1 MCELAKDR
9 DKGALFAHLTAGG
22 RQPRTRRVLGS
33 DLVPRGDR
41 LCVRNG
47 LDYAS
52 LGNARKN
59 ADQAEGCRSRRSAG
73 GCSELQSAQTRLACA
88 KIVLLTA
95 DGHGTAEIM
104 RRTGKATLPIS
115 TPRCWNGLR
124 AIPAVSSTSPP
135 PRRPGSMPSKGY
147 SHYSL
152 SGASARR
159 FSFRLE
165 IQGCY
170 PQLHCRHE
178 RKFKT
183 VYLDKRP
190 RQDHCSRPTKVT
202 NC

>member
-1 MCELAKDR
+1 MHERTQIKLKAADR
-9 DKGALFAHLTAGG
+9 A
-22 RQPRTRRVLGS
+22 
-33 DLVPRGDR
+33 DLQAIVAN
-41 LCVRNG
+41 C
-47 LDYAS
+47 YS
-52 LGNARKN
+52 LHKHVWR
-59 ADQAEGCRSRRSAG
+59 
-73 GCSELQSAQTRLACA
+73 A

-124 AIPAVSSTSPP
+124 AIPAMSSTSPP